1 MIRHLRT
8 LAILAALA
16 VIPAAAPAAPPG
28 GHWAIVIHGG
38 AGVIERVG
46 MDPATE
52 AAYRA
57 ALARDLEVG
66 SKILREGGNATDA
79 VEAVIRE
86 LEDDPLFNAGR
97 GAVFTA
103 EGENS
108 LDAAFMDGATLK
120 AGAVAGVTRT
130 RHPISLARSVMTN
143 SRFVLLSGK
152 GADTFA
158 QGTGLEMVEPSF
170 FFTERRWKQLE
181 AELKAQGLP
190 IPPRP
195 RGAPPPPPSS
205 DRPSAALW
213 PADDHRFGTVGV
225 VAADARGNVAA
236 GTSTG
241 GMTAKRWGRIGDSPI
256 LGAGTY
262 ADNSYGCAVSATGT
276 GEYFIRLA
284 IAHDVC
290 ARTHFQRQPLEKAA
304 QAVIARLGAFG
315 GDGGLIA
322 VSPKGDMVWAFNT
335 PGMYRAAASWK
346 VAPVVKIYRDE
357 K

>member
-1 MIRHLRT
+1 MIRRLSI
-8 LAILAALA
+8 LAVMAALA
-16 VIPAAAPAAPPG
+16 FIPGAAPAADPG

-38 AGVIERVG
+38 AGVIERANL
-46 MDPATE
+46 DPATE

-66 SKILREGGNATDA
+66 SKILREGGSASDA

-108 LDAAFMDGATLK
+108 LDAAFMDGETLK
-120 AGAVAGVTRT
+120 AGAVAGATRT
-130 RHPISLARSVMTN
+130 RHPISLARKVMLN

-152 GADTFA
+152 GADEFA
-158 QGTGLEMVEPSF
+158 QGNGLEMVEPSY

-181 AELKAQGLP
+181 QQLTAEGLP
-190 IPPRP
+190 IPARP
-195 RGAPPPPPSS
+195 KGAPAPDPQ
-205 DRPSAALW
+205 AALW

-225 VAADARGNVAA
+225 VATDARGNVAA

-290 ARTHFQRQPLEKAA
+290 ARVHFLRQPLDKAA

-346 VAPVVKIYRDE
+346 VAPTVKIYRDE

>member
-1 MIRHLRT
+1 VTKLFS
-8 LAILAALA
+8 LLAALA
-16 VIPAAAPAAPPG
+16 AITLVPAAAPAADPG

-38 AGVIERVG
+38 AGVIERAT
-46 MDPATE
+46 MDPKTE

-57 ALARDLEVG
+57 ALARDLEIG
-66 SKILREGGNATDA
+66 SKILREGGTATDA

-103 EGENS
+103 EGQNS

-130 RHPISLARSVMTN
+130 RHPISLARAVLAN
-143 SRFVLLSGK
+143 GRWVLLSGK
-152 GADTFA
+152 GADDFA
-158 QGTGLEMVEPSF
+158 EANGLEMVDPSY
-170 FFTERRWKQLE
+170 FFTERRWLQLE
-181 AELKAQGLP
+181 AELKAEGLP
-190 IPPRP
+190 VPSRP
-195 RGAPPPPPSS
+195 ANAPPPSPA
-205 DRPSAALW
+205 AALW

-225 VAADARGNVAA
+225 VATDSKGNVAA

-241 GMTAKRWGRIGDSPI
+241 GLAAKRWGRIGDSPI

-290 ARTHFQRQPLEKAA
+290 ARVHFQRQPLAKAA
-304 QAVIARLGAFG
+304 QAVIARLGAYG

-346 VAPVVKIYRDE
+346 VAPTVKIYRDE

>member
-1 MIRHLRT
+1 MKSFKL
-8 LAILAALA
+8 LA
-16 VIPAAAPAAPPG
+16 VLAVLALSSAAAPSVAPAADPG

-38 AGVIERVG
+38 AGVIERAT

-52 AAYRA
+52 AAYRI
-57 ALARDLEVG
+57 ALARDLEIG

-103 EGENS
+103 EGQNS

-120 AGAVAGVTRT
+120 AGAVAGVTRA
-130 RHPISLARSVMTN
+130 RHPISLARAVMAN
-143 SRFVLLSGK
+143 GRWVLLSGK
-152 GADTFA
+152 GADDFA
-158 QGTGLEMVEPSF
+158 AANGLEMVDPSY
-170 FFTERRWKQLE
+170 FFTERRWLQLE
-181 AELKAQGLP
+181 AELKAEGLP
-190 IPPRP
+190 LPPRP
-195 RGAPPPPPSS
+195 ANAPPPSPA
-205 DRPSAALW
+205 AALW

-225 VAADARGNVAA
+225 VATDARGNVAA

-241 GMTAKRWGRIGDSPI
+241 GLAAKRWGRIGDSPI

-290 ARTHFQRQPLEKAA
+290 ARVHFLRQPLDKAA

-346 VAPVVKIYRDE
+346 VAPTVRIYKDE

>member
-1 MIRHLRT
+1 MTKLFS
-8 LAILAALA
+8 LLAALA
-16 VIPAAAPAAPPG
+16 AITLVPAAAPAADPG

-38 AGVIERVG
+38 AGVIERAT
-46 MDPATE
+46 MDPKTE

-57 ALARDLEVG
+57 ALARDLEIG
-66 SKILREGGNATDA
+66 SKILREGGTATDA

-103 EGENS
+103 EGQNS

-130 RHPISLARSVMTN
+130 RHPISLARAVLAN
-143 SRFVLLSGK
+143 GRWVLLSGK
-152 GADTFA
+152 GADDFA
-158 QGTGLEMVEPSF
+158 EANGLEMVDPSY
-170 FFTERRWKQLE
+170 FFTERRWLQLE
-181 AELKAQGLP
+181 AELKAEGLP
-190 IPPRP
+190 VPSRP
-195 RGAPPPPPSS
+195 ANAPPPSPA
-205 DRPSAALW
+205 AALW

-225 VAADARGNVAA
+225 VATDSKGNVAA

-241 GMTAKRWGRIGDSPI
+241 GLAAKRWGRIGDSPI

-290 ARTHFQRQPLEKAA
+290 ARVHFQRQPLAKAA
-304 QAVIARLGAFG
+304 QAVIARLGAYG

-346 VAPVVKIYRDE
+346 VAPTVKIYRDE